1 MAPGAALPGAKLAMV
16 PLEGV
21 DERSWRQRRLAPGG
35 RQLEGRPVPEPVG
48 RTRLQGHCVS
58 PEACARGLSP
68 PTPGP
73 LPLPLG
79 PAAHVKTP
87 RGRLLHGVQGTGAGP
102 LGASGLGALAPA
114 LAGDGGTFHPPP
126 LTRGVWPQPGAPPGA
141 EARGSGQQGRA
152 HSGQSSMGRRLGM
165 GRAEGHS
172 GWEVHSAGWPW
183 ETGAVGT
190 ALSRQVPGFPLG
202 GGSSGLRPRL
212 QNALRPPVS
221 AAPLGL
227 GPFCAPGGAVGPP
240 EVRVHACPL

>member
-1 MAPGAALPGAKLAMV
+1 MV